1 MRAVASEMIGFFVCP
16 GDARYVQTNRGTRRD
31 GMRKYLAGLA
41 MFGLFGASG
50 MVLADDRPKGPE
62 EDVERSLLWRALP
75 AKE

>member
-1 MRAVASEMIGFFVCP
+1 
-16 GDARYVQTNRGTRRD
+16 
-31 GMRKYLAGLA
+31 MRKYLAGLA